1 MSISKKKREK
11 WRSLTPDE
19 ADRVV
24 RMAWEDRTSFDA
36 IKTQFDLSPN
46 EVVQF
51 MRTQLPAKSYERWRR
66 RANTQGHLK
75 HEKQRPFI
83 EGRFRC
89 SRQRTDGSTKG
100 WK

>member
-1 MSISKKKREK
+1 MSISNKKREK
-11 WRSLTPDE
+11 WNNFTADE
-19 ADRVV
+19 AERIV

-51 MRTQLPAKSYERWRR
+51 MRTQLPSKSYERWRR

-75 HEKQRPFI
+75 HEKQRPFT

-89 SRQRTDGSTKG
+89 SRQRSDGSTKG